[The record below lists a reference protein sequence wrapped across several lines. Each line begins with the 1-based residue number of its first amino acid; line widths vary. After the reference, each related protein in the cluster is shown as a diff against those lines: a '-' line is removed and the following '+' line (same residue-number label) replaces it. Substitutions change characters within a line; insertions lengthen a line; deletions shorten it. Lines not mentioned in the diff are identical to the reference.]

1 MLKCGRKNPIITE
14 IRHKI
19 ERGAKAE
26 RTTRMKKA
34 TKKEILAIKEA
45 FLERYN
51 EAVTELTYSNA
62 YELVIAVALSAQCTD
77 KRVNMLTPALFK
89 KYPDPVSLANA
100 ELDDVKALINSCS
113 FFNNKAKNII
123 KMAQRVVEVYNG
135 EIPLDEKEL
144 QTLAGVGQ
152 KTANVVMIEYTGA
165 NLMAVDTHVF
175 RVAHRLGLS
184 DDETAL
190 KTEETLVKKFKT
202 DLHALHQGMVLF
214 GRYICT
220 AQNPKCDTDCFLQAF
235 CKSKKSFK
243 AR

>member
-1 MLKCGRKNPIITE
+1 
-14 IRHKI
+14 
-19 ERGAKAE
+19 
-26 RTTRMKKA
+26 MKKA
-34 TKKEILAIKEA
+34 TKKEIQEIHQLFID
-45 FLERYN
+45 RYSD
-51 EAVTELTYSNA
+51 AVTELEYKNA

-77 KRVNMLTPALFK
+77 KRVNLITPALFE
-89 KYPDPVSLANA
+89 KYPDVHTLANA
-100 ELDDVKALINSCS
+100 NIEDVKALINTCS

-123 KMAQRVVEVYNG
+123 AMAQRVVEVYDG

-175 RVAHRLGLS
+175 RVSHRLGLS
-184 DDETAL
+184 DDTTA
-190 KTEETLVKKFKT
+190 KATEATLVKKFKN

-220 AQNPKCDTDCFLQAF
+220 AKNPKCDECFLTKY
-235 CKSKKSFK
+235 CKTKESFK
-243 AR
+243 V